1 MLVQRDDAKR
11 VREAIL
17 TAIDQS
23 VVVLGVC
30 LCAVPF
36 PLKVNGSNTLGA
48 TSTVI
53 VKGYIF

>member
-1 MLVQRDDAKR
+1 MLQQDDAKR

-17 TAIDQS
+17 TAIDKS

-30 LCAVPF
+30 LSAVSF

-48 TSTVI
+48 TGTVI
-53 VKGYIF
+53 MKSDFF